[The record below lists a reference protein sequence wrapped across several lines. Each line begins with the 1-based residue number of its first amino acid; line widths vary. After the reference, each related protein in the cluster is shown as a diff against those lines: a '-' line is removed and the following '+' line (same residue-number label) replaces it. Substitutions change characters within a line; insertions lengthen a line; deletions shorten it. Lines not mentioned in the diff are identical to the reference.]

1 MANKEKFIPAIAI
14 HPGKTLE
21 EKLKEMGMSVKEFA
35 VRTSKPEKTIFA
47 VIKGKS
53 SITSDMAIAFES
65 VTKIPAHFWLNKQRH
80 YDEYVAREKR
90 KKDLSE
96 EVEWAK
102 SFPIWQMQKMGWVPK
117 VKTDEDKVKIMHSY
131 FQVSSRTGWGDY
143 YLNKQLKVA
152 FRISLSSTKDPYA
165 VSAWLRKG
173 EIQASAL
180 NVGKYSEAEL
190 KQSLP
195 RMKELSMEQP
205 DDFSDK
211 LQQICMQ
218 CGIKLIFTPCIPHAP
233 INGSTRWIGDSPCI
247 QMSDRFKRNDIFWFS
262 FFHEVGHILLHGKK
276 DIFLESIEYDD
287 KQLEKEEEANEFAS
301 KLLLSPTEEDEIIK
315 NGNFSKESICFYA
328 DKFKTHP
335 AVILGRLQHKKII
348 AYNKYQDLI
357 VKIDFTN
364 STNLQWNKD
373 TI

>member
-21 EKLKEMGMSVKEFA
+21 EKLKEMGMSIKEFA

-47 VIKGKS
+47 VIKGNS

-90 KKDLSE
+90 KKDLAE
-96 EVEWAK
+96 EAEWAK
-102 SFPIWQMQKMGWVPK
+102 SFPLSQMQKLDWIPK
-117 VKTDEDKVKIMHSY
+117 AKTDEDKVKTMHSF

-165 VSAWLRKG
+165 VSAWLREG
-173 EIQASAL
+173 ENQASEL
-180 NVGKYSEAEL
+180 NVSKYSEAEF
-190 KQSLP
+190 KKSLP
-195 RMKELSMEQP
+195 RMKELSKEQP
-205 DDFSDK
+205 ADFSDK
-211 LQQICMQ
+211 LQEICME
-218 CGIKLIFTPCIPHAP
+218 CGIKLIFTPCIPHVP
-233 INGSTRWIGDSPCI
+233 INGSTRWIGDNPCI

-287 KQLEKEEEANEFAS
+287 KQMAKEEEANEFAS
-301 KLLLSPTEEDEIIK
+301 KLLLSPKEENEIIK
-315 NGNFSKESICFYA
+315 KGDFSKKSICFYA
-328 DKFKTHP
+328 DKFNTHP
-335 AVILGRLQHKKII
+335 AIILGRLQHEKKIP
-348 AYNKYQDLI
+348 YNKYQDLI

-364 STNLQWNKD
+364 STLQ
-373 TI
+373 